1 MATTKSPFKH
11 VLLIASPGWGHFR
24 PLISIACKIAHE
36 RSDIIVTFTMT
47 DDFEH
52 KLKVEI
58 DRYFKDDEEPRK
70 SHIRLLQL
78 GKFEGLNLFQ
88 LIQEYSKEFAKVYP
102 AIYAEDSV
110 HCATGRVY
118 PPTPKPN
125 VILLDPFLYDM
136 LQTVRKVSGRVVP
149 VLTWNLT
156 ALNSSLHFFGP
167 ESFGGLGNVSSKA
180 EILAKETGKPVDD
193 IIRELFNPEVGELI
207 KLPGMPPMYDY
218 EFNPQ
223 HEDVRN
229 ENFSRFFEESDGIVA
244 LGNASFDPEACA
256 AYKTWFAPRPAYIIG
271 PLLPEEPSIDGQLS
285 ESQTKELTASPNG
298 IEIRIFL
305 DTVWKTYGDR
315 SLLYISFG
323 SHFWP
328 HGEGVWKV
336 IEVILEMKIPLILS
350 FNSKDFEMP
359 FQMQKRLDSSNIALV
374 STWVPQHVILGHPV
388 TGWFMTHCGNNSVTE
403 SVSHGVPMIAWPL
416 SADQPVNAAYMSSV
430 LNIAY
435 ELFETRIGS
444 GLRPLY
450 RGIKPQ
456 GALEAIETEI
466 RTVLQKAWGC
476 DGARKRENILKLKE
490 KLNIAWNEDGEA
502 RIELREFLKRFC
514 S

>member
-1 MATTKSPFKH
+1 
-11 VLLIASPGWGHFR
+11 
-24 PLISIACKIAHE
+24 
-36 RSDIIVTFTMT
+36 MT
-47 DDFEH
+47 GDFEH
-52 KLKVEI
+52 KTKVEI
-58 DRYFKDDEEPRK
+58 DRYFKNDEEALK
-70 SHIRLLQL
+70 NNIRVLQ
-78 GKFEGLNLFQ
+78 G
-88 LIQEYSKEFAKVYP
+88 FAKVYP
-102 AIYAEDSV
+102 AIYGEELV

-118 PPTPKPN
+118 SPTPKPS
-125 VILLDPFLYDM
+125 VIILDW
-136 LQTVRKVSGRVVP
+136 KSGSCSS
-149 VLTWNLT
+149 LNTT
-156 ALNSSLHFFGP
+156 ALNSTLHFFGP
-167 ESFGGLGNVSSKA
+167 ESFGGLGNVSLKA
-180 EILAKETGKPVDD
+180 EILTKEIGKPVDD
-193 IIRELFNPEVGELI
+193 IIREVSCWLPVDISSQFEFFNPEAGEVI
-207 KLPGMPPMYDY
+207 ELPGMPPMYDY

-223 HEDVRN
+223 HED
-229 ENFSRFFEESDGIVA
+229 SSDTWSIETAGT